1 MGEVTD
7 ADSRLLS
14 RCEASIGHVFRDR
27 DLLAAALT
35 HASTK
40 VTSGRSNERLEF
52 LGDAVLGVI
61 VSRILF
67 DEHPDFEEGRMTKA
81 RAQVVSRKSLAEIG
95 REMGL
100 KEFLVV
106 GKMFATR
113 DHIAAS
119 VLSNALEAVVAAVYL
134 DGGIEAA
141 ERFVRRHFG
150 DAIERAANEP
160 VGHDW
165 KSQLSQWAQAQALG
179 NPHYVLISTAGAD
192 HVRTFELCVTI
203 GRRRFAAAFGRS
215 KKEAE
220 QRAARLALHELGLI

>member
-1 MGEVTD
+1 MGEVTH
-7 ADSRLLS
+7 ADQQLLS
-14 RCEASIGHVFRDR
+14 RCEASIGHVFRER
-27 DLLAAALT
+27 DLLSAALT

-119 VLSNALEAVVAAVYL
+119 VLSNALEARAAAVYL
-134 DGGIEAA
+134 GGGI
-141 ERFVRRHFG
+141 
-150 DAIERAANEP
+150 DP
-160 VGHDW
+160 SW
-165 KSQLSQWAQAQALG
+165 
-179 NPHYVLISTAGAD
+179 
-192 HVRTFELCVTI
+192 
-203 GRRRFAAAFGRS
+203 
-215 KKEAE
+215 
-220 QRAARLALHELGLI
+220 